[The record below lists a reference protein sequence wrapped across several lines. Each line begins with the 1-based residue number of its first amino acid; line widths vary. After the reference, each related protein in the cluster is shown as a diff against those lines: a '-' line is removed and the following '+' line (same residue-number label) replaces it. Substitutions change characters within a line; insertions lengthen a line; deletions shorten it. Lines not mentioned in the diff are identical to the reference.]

1 MAAASNQNCDAKIQN
16 QVKSIE
22 QNLQIIFSDQANED
36 GKLYFLK
43 ISKKTG
49 KGNIYSIYSSTRKPL
64 KNGIYLIT
72 LNLPGRS
79 SHGVVLFISQDINGQ
94 PMFQL
99 FEPNGQQW
107 ANNPSFYQLE
117 ITVDGNVQAIN
128 TSLSPTSNVNGS
140 GNCGIW
146 GIVISILL
154 NSLIN
159 QEITEE
165 EKDNFF
171 RFLDQ
176 NNMNGLRFITNIS
189 NTYFN
194 TERQLNV
201 NLFREDIINMI
212 KNPDNFIGGAHGKGG
227 KKIKTKKKKSIK
239 KGKKGKKVKK
249 VKKTKNRKKTK
260 KN

>member
-22 QNLQIIFSDQANED
+22 QDLQRIFSEQGNED
-36 GKLYFLK
+36 GKLYFSK

-49 KGNIYSIYSSTRKPL
+49 KGNIYSIYSSMRKPL

-94 PMFQL
+94 PMFHL
-99 FEPNGQQW
+99 FEPNGRNW
-107 ANNPSFYQLE
+107 ANNPSFYE
-117 ITVDGNVQAIN
+117 IEINVNGNIQDIN

-146 GIVISILL
+146 GIVVSILL
-154 NSLIN
+154 NSLMH

-171 RFLDQ
+171 RFLNE
-176 NNMNGLRFITNIS
+176 NNTNGIRFITYIS

-194 TERQLNV
+194 TERQFNV
-201 NLFREDIINMI
+201 NLFREAIINMI
-212 KNPDNFIGGAHGKGG
+212 KNPDSFIGGAHGKGG
-227 KKIKTKKKKSIK
+227 KKIKTKKKKGKSIK
-239 KGKKGKKVKK
+239 KARKGKKGKK
-249 VKKTKNRKKTK
+249 RKKTK
-260 KN
+260 KY